1 MFSARLTQNAP
12 PRLEAQ
18 NIFIPAQTTF
28 RQQKDN
34 LNYIIYICV
43 CARDDDDA
51 FNVVLLYEC
60 FYVQKDLCATPYFAL
75 RSFCDKNDDDVKGIS
90 KHVVVVVL

>member
-1 MFSARLTQNAP
+1 M
-12 PRLEAQ
+12 
-18 NIFIPAQTTF
+18 
-28 RQQKDN
+28 
-34 LNYIIYICV
+34 YV

-75 RSFCDKNDDDVKGIS
+75 RSFCDKNDDVDVKGVS
-90 KHVVVVVL
+90 KHVVVVL

>member
-1 MFSARLTQNAP
+1 
-12 PRLEAQ
+12 
-18 NIFIPAQTTF
+18 
-28 RQQKDN
+28 

-75 RSFCDKNDDDVKGIS
+75 RSFCDDDDDDVKGVS
-90 KHVVVVVL
+90 KLVVVVL